1 MRRIALEEHFVMNEP
16 EHVDRWRSLIP
27 TAPSSVTDKILT
39 SLVDVGE
46 RRLEAMAEAGIDLA
60 ILSDAG
66 IVQNV
71 LDPTPAL
78 RLARES
84 NDYLAKIVQQTPEH
98 YAGFATVPLEDPNAG
113 ADEFERAVTQLGFK
127 GALINGQTNGHYLD
141 DDRYSVFWERVQA
154 LGVPVYL
161 HAADPLVPPVTYDGC
176 PQLTGAIW
184 SWTAETAA
192 HALRLIFNG
201 TLTKYPDVKVILGHM
216 GETLP
221 FLLWRIDRR
230 TKAFATGP
238 TITPSEIFKKNIV
251 ITTSGVFSDQ
261 PLLCSLAEIG
271 DENILYSV
279 DHPFE
284 SMEQAGLW
292 FDKTP
297 ISADTREKISWRN
310 TSRLMKL

>member
-16 EHVDRWRSLIP
+16 EHIDRWKSLIP
-27 TAPSSVTDKILT
+27 TAPKSVTDKILT

-46 RRLEAMAEAGIDLA
+46 GRLKAMAQAGIDMA
-60 ILSDAG
+60 VLSDAG

-98 YAGFATVPLEDPNAG
+98 YAGFATVPLVDPNAG

-161 HAADPLVPPVTYDGC
+161 HAADPLVAPVTYEGC

-238 TITPSEIFKKNIV
+238 TITPSEVFRKNIV
-251 ITTSGVFSDQ
+251 ITTSGVFSDP

-271 DENILYSV
+271 DDNILYSV

-284 SMEQAGLW
+284 VMKQAGLW

-297 ISADTREKISWRN
+297 ISAETREKISWRN
-310 TSRLMKL
+310 ASGLLRL